1 MTDSKP
7 SSIDAKASDARRR
20 LTAAAASLFAA
31 HGYAAVSIDQI
42 AASVGATKGLYYHH
56 FKAKADVL
64 AEIVSAARAEAL
76 SAAASALAAVAADAP
91 AEKRIE
97 ALAEGELT
105 AALAAPEVHRVAA
118 EANDLLAGERMSPD
132 CQPLAD
138 AAARD
143 REALERLYQDAY
155 RDGVKTGRLEPLPP
169 RFAIWLLRLTI
180 LAAAEWAAT
189 PEGTRTPADRIA
201 EAVARFAAKG
211 LLETDIDD

>member
-1 MTDSKP
+1 MTDSNQMTP
-7 SSIDAKASDARRR
+7 DGSASDARRR
-20 LTAAAASLFAA
+20 LMAAAASLFAT
-31 HGYAAVSIDQI
+31 HGYATVSIDQI
-42 AASVGATKGLYYHH
+42 AANVGATKGLYYHH

-76 SAAASALAAVAADAP
+76 AAATNALEAVGPNAP

-105 AALAAPEVHRVAA
+105 AALGAPEIHRVAA
-118 EANDLLAGERMSPD
+118 DANDLLAQERISPD
-132 CQPLAD
+132 FQPLAD
-138 AAARD
+138 AATSD

-155 RDGVKTGRLEPLPP
+155 REGVKTGRLEPLPP
-169 RFAIWLLRLTI
+169 RFAVWLIRLPI

-189 PEGTRTPADRIA
+189 PEGVRTPADRVA

-211 LLETDIDD
+211 LLETDLDD

>member
-1 MTDSKP
+1 MTDSNQMT
-7 SSIDAKASDARRR
+7 SDDNASDARRR
-20 LTAAAASLFAA
+20 LIAAAASLFAT
-31 HGYAAVSIDQI
+31 HGYATVSIDQI
-42 AASVGATKGLYYHH
+42 AATVGATKGLYYHH

-76 SAAASALAAVAADAP
+76 TAATNAHEAVGPDAP

-105 AALAAPEVHRVAA
+105 AALAAPEIHRVAA
-118 EANDLLAGERMSPD
+118 EANDLLAQARISPNF
-132 CQPLAD
+132 QPLAD
-138 AAARD
+138 AATRD

-169 RFAIWLLRLTI
+169 RFAVWLIRLPI

-189 PEGTRTPADRIA
+189 PEGSRTPADRVA

-211 LLETDIDD
+211 LLETDLDD

>member
-1 MTDSKP
+1 MTDSNQMTP
-7 SSIDAKASDARRR
+7 DDSASDARRR
-20 LTAAAASLFAA
+20 LMAAAASLFAT

-42 AASVGATKGLYYHH
+42 AANVGATKGLYYHH

-64 AEIVSAARAEAL
+64 AEIVSSAWAEAL
-76 SAAASALAAVAADAP
+76 TAATNALEAVGPDAP

-105 AALAAPEVHRVAA
+105 AALAAPEIHRVAA
-118 EANDLLAGERMSPD
+118 EANDLLAQARISPGF
-132 CQPLAD
+132 QPLAD
-138 AAARD
+138 AATRD

-155 RDGVKTGRLEPLPP
+155 REGVKTGRLEPLPP
-169 RFAIWLLRLTI
+169 RFAVWLIRLPI

-189 PEGTRTPADRIA
+189 PEGARTPADRVA

-211 LLETDIDD
+211 LLETDLDD

>member
-1 MTDSKP
+1 M
-7 SSIDAKASDARRR
+7 
-20 LTAAAASLFAA
+20 AAAASLFAT

-42 AASVGATKGLYYHH
+42 AAAVGATKGLYYHH

-76 SAAASALAAVAADAP
+76 TAASDRTWGRCDQTRRQ
-91 AEKRIE
+91 KSGSQ

-105 AALAAPEVHRVAA
+105 AALAAPEIHRVAA
-118 EANDLLAGERMSPD
+118 EANDLLAQARISPGF
-132 CQPLAD
+132 QPLAD
-138 AAARD
+138 AATRD

-155 RDGVKTGRLEPLPP
+155 REGVKTGRLEPLPP
-169 RFAIWLLRLTI
+169 RFAVWLIRLPI

-189 PEGTRTPADRIA
+189 PEGARTPADRVA

-211 LLETDIDD
+211 LLETDLDD